1 MAENKLPFPIA
12 LEKNTNRESTA
23 FGKNP
28 MTHAVPR
35 LSGAQMSIN
44 Y

>member
-23 FGKNP
+23 FGKYP
-28 MTHAVPR
+28 MTHAPFPVYRGLKCP
-35 LSGAQMSIN
+35 
-44 Y
+44 